1 MNFRRFL
8 EQEKLSKFFMKK
20 CGFISIIGKT
30 NVGKS
35 TFLNNFIGKKIS
47 ITSKTVQTT
56 RSNIFAVETRGK
68 NQMVFIDTPGV
79 HGNINKTVNKYLRKK
94 TLENLLDID
103 VIIFMISGSMF
114 TQVDQKAL
122 NLIKE
127 SKAKKLFVMN
137 KIDLVKN
144 KGDLFK
150 FVDDFEHKDVFEAF
164 LPISA
169 EKIDGFQAVEEEVI
183 KALPNSDFLFP
194 EEGYKFQTI
203 NFEITEIIRE
213 KVIRNLGDEL
223 PHETAVHVERVDHK
237 KDILEI
243 EAEIFVSKEG
253 QKKIVIGSNGEK
265 IKIIGT
271 SARRELEQKFASKV
285 FLKLWC
291 RVKKNWIDNQN
302 YLESL
307 GIKN

>member
-1 MNFRRFL
+1 MIDLLEIKLGWYQRGCFLSLEIIGIIQAIADLGGLSLRMIFGEGQILFGSHGKAVNFRRFL

-169 EKIDGFQAVEEEVI
+169 EKIDGFQ
-183 KALPNSDFLFP
+183 
-194 EEGYKFQTI
+194 
-203 NFEITEIIRE
+203 
-213 KVIRNLGDEL
+213 KV
-223 PHETAVHVERVDHK
+223 
-237 KDILEI
+237 KDRM
-243 EAEIFVSKEG
+243 K
-253 QKKIVIGSNGEK
+253 
-265 IKIIGT
+265 
-271 SARRELEQKFASKV
+271 
-285 FLKLWC
+285 
-291 RVKKNWIDNQN
+291 
-302 YLESL
+302 
-307 GIKN
+307 

>member
-223 PHETAVHVERVDHK
+223 PHETAVHVERIDHK
-237 KDILEI
+237 KTFWKL
-243 EAEIFVSKEG
+243 KL
-253 QKKIVIGSNGEK
+253 KY
-265 IKIIGT
+265 
-271 SARRELEQKFASKV
+271 L
-285 FLKLWC
+285 FLKRAKRRL
-291 RVKKNWIDNQN
+291 
-302 YLESL
+302 
-307 GIKN
+307 